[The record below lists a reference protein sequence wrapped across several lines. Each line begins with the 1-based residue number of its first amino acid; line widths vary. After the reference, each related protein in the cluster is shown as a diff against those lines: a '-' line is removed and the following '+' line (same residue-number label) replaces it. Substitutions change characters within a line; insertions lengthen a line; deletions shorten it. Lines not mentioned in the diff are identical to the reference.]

1 MEFEASRAKAVDKL
15 NYFVENNLSEY
26 SKLRNF
32 DFGPD
37 DRSNISCL
45 SPYITHGVINE
56 LEVIDKSLKKFSFA
70 KNEKF
75 IQEVLWRV
83 YWKGWL
89 ELRPNVW
96 SDYLVELN
104 NLRNEFKSN
113 QNYLNAIEGK
123 TNIECF
129 NQWVKEL
136 KENNY
141 LHNHTRMWFA
151 SIWIFTLELPWQ
163 LGAEFFMQHLY
174 DGDAASN
181 TLGWRWVAGVQT
193 QGKHYLASEWNI
205 RKFTNNR
212 FQNIQLNEN
221 APPIFSDKTYSIGK
235 KDFLNFEIL
244 EDKILF
250 LGNSNE
256 IAESI
261 ACLKGKGPTDT
272 MELVYAQANA
282 LGFDIGDVI
291 ANGSALN
298 EFRLMLI
305 RQGVDESVAQQLINE
320 PWSVLQRS
328 PQQYSIQV
336 EKSGYLADL
345 DALVIGQVL
354 CEAGAGRSVQ
364 ESDID
369 HGIGIEIHRS
379 IGERVESG
387 DAIMTLDGPF
397 GIDIHLIQRLK
408 QAITISDYQVK
419 LGTRILETVT
429 ISDCPTT

>member
-1 MEFEASRAKAVDKL
+1 MKFEASRAKAVDKL
-15 NYFVENNLSEY
+15 NHFVENNLSEY

-37 DRSNISCL
+37 NRSNISCL

-205 RKFTNNR
+205 KKFTNNR

-221 APPIFSDKTYSIGK
+221 TPPIFSDKTYSIGK

-244 EDKILF
+244 EDKILLIF
-250 LGNSNE
+250 ENNMTFEFSDFKEHKFKKILLISNE
-256 IAESI
+256 SNRNIKLSEKVLKFKANLLKDQKTRLIEKSI
-261 ACLKGKGPTDT
+261 NCETININDLKNITEK
-272 MELVYAQANA
+272 VYALYPTVSENLNFIQNNQ
-282 LGFDIGDVI
+282 LQNIKFLYRKLDQFSWQYCNKGFFNFKNYIPKII
-291 ANGSALN
+291 ANFN
-298 EFRLMLI
+298 
-305 RQGVDESVAQQLINE
+305 
-320 PWSVLQRS
+320 
-328 PQQYSIQV
+328 
-336 EKSGYLADL
+336 
-345 DALVIGQVL
+345 
-354 CEAGAGRSVQ
+354 
-364 ESDID
+364 
-369 HGIGIEIHRS
+369 
-379 IGERVESG
+379 
-387 DAIMTLDGPF
+387 
-397 GIDIHLIQRLK
+397 
-408 QAITISDYQVK
+408 
-419 LGTRILETVT
+419 
-429 ISDCPTT
+429 